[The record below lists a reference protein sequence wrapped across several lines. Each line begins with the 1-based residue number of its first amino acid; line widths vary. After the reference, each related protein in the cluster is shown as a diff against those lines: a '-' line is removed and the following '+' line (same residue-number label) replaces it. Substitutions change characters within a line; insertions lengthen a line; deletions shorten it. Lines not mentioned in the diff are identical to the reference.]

1 MLEVGPGEIDF
12 VNAKTRCWD
21 LEKVC
26 AARKV
31 PLRKAFSAGRDRY
44 VRHNRGCSGAA
55 YVYLRSPQDAARVQE
70 ILVETK
76 GVKRVLRRQQ
86 AAREHRLMPSRI
98 GDFVV
103 WGDQN
108 TLFGEMDTES
118 ETFAENLRSHGSKH
132 ELDIPLLVYNAKSAP
147 RAATSGTISISPA
160 GCIAPN
166 RGNQA
171 RGHNYH
177 ADG

>member
-76 GVKRVLRRQQ
+76 GVERVLPRQQ
-86 AAREHRLMPSRI
+86 AAREYRLMPSRI

>member
-76 GVKRVLRRQQ
+76 GVERVLPRQQ
-86 AAREHRLMPSRI
+86 AAREYRLMPSRI

-147 RAATSGTISISPA
+147 PEQLLPA
-160 GCIAPN
+160 QSRSRPLAVS
-166 RGNQA
+166 
-171 RGHNYH
+171 HLT
-177 ADG
+177 

>member
-76 GVKRVLRRQQ
+76 GVERVLRRQQ
-86 AAREHRLMPSRI
+86 AAREYRFMPSRI

-147 RAATSGTISISPA
+147 PSSYFR
-160 GCIAPN
+160 
-166 RGNQA
+166 
-171 RGHNYH
+171 HNLDLACWLYRT
-177 ADG
+177 

>member
-76 GVKRVLRRQQ
+76 GVERVLPRQQ
-86 AAREHRLMPSRI
+86 AAREYRLMPSRI

-108 TLFGEMDTES
+108 TIFGEMDTES
-118 ETFAENLRSHGSKH
+118 EPFAENLRSA
-132 ELDIPLLVYNAKSAP
+132 LP

-171 RGHNYH
+171 RGHNC
-177 ADG
+177 

>member
-1 MLEVGPGEIDF
+1 AGISKRSAPRARF
-12 VNAKTRCWD
+12 RC
-21 LEKVC
+21 EK
-26 AARKV
+26 RFL
-31 PLRKAFSAGRDRY
+31 PGRDRY
-44 VRHNRGCSGAA
+44 LRHNRGCSGAA

-76 GVKRVLRRQQ
+76 GVERVLPRQQ
-86 AAREHRLMPSRI
+86 AAREYRLMPSRI

-160 GCIAPN
+160 
-166 RGNQA
+166 
-171 RGHNYH
+171 
-177 ADG
+177 